1 MKSLTVGSA
10 MIDIITIIR
19 NQDIERV
26 AMSNASASFLLLE
39 QGRKLDAESITI
51 HVGGGGV
58 NAAVALRRLG
68 HDTTALVKVGRDLN
82 SDKVRECLRRE
93 GVDAGLVLDT
103 AEAATGTAVMV
114 SSHDRNASIFTFRGA
129 NTTLK
134 PEEAAAVNFSP
145 FKLAYISSLSGNSAD
160 CFPVL
165 LERAKAA
172 GAFVAANPGIR
183 QLTSRG
189 GALLSSLAKLDLL
202 TVNRTEAAGLT
213 PSLAARFN
221 LEAQPTVEMPAEDCP
236 PLLRRGL
243 SFGGF
248 DVSLPAFV
256 AALQA
261 LGLPQVLITDGA
273 DGAYLG
279 DAAGLHYC
287 PALKVKVAGTAG
299 AGDAF
304 SATFVA
310 FLAAGAPPPAAL
322 RAAAVNAASVVSRV
336 DTQSG
341 LLACADLESRV
352 REAAE
357 ILPTALFPWRQSS

>member
-1 MKSLTVGSA
+1 MKALTVGSA

-19 NQDIERV
+19 NEDIERV

-39 QGRKLDAESITI
+39 QGRKIDAESISI
-51 HVGGGGV
+51 HVGGGGI
-58 NAAVALRRLG
+58 NTAVALRRLG
-68 HDTTALVKVGRDLN
+68 HQTTALVKIGRDLN
-82 SDKVRECLRRE
+82 AEKVEECLNRE
-93 GVDAGLVLDT
+93 GVSCGLLIHTDK
-103 AEAATGTAVMV
+103 ASTGTAVMV

-129 NTTLK
+129 NTMLT
-134 PEEAAAVNFSP
+134 PEEVAAVDFTP
-145 FKLAYISSLSGNSAD
+145 YGLVYVSSLSGNSAD

-165 LERAKAA
+165 LDRAKAA

-189 GALLSSLAKLDLL
+189 GALLSSLSKLDLL

-213 PSLAARFN
+213 PSLAARFD
-221 LEAQPTVEMPAEDCP
+221 LEAQATVAMPAEDCP

-256 AALQA
+256 AALRA

-287 PALKVKVAGTAG
+287 PSLKVKVAGTAG

-304 SATFVA
+304 SSTFAA
-310 FLAAGAPPPAAL
+310 FLAGGATPPTAL

-341 LLACADLESRV
+341 LLTCADLESRV

-357 ILPTALFPWRQSS
+357 ILPTALFPWVQAA